1 MSLPSTFKTSR
12 QRRSIEEAQRNM
24 EIAVMSTNR
33 KQFEAK
39 RQIRN
44 ALADLAE
51 ERAEKSLDYLEQA

>member
-24 EIAVMSTNR
+24 EIAVMSTYR
-33 KQFEAK
+33 KQFETK

-44 ALADLAE
+44 ALSDLAA
-51 ERAEKSLDYLEQA
+51 ERAEREQDYLAER